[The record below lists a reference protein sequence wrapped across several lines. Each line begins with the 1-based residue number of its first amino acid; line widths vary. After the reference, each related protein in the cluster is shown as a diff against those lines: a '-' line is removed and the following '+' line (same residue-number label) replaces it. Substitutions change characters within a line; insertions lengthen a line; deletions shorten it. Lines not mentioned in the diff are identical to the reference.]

1 MAPST
6 RDIVAY
12 VESLAGHPLNR
23 DEGVKHGD
31 PARPLAGVLVCWV
44 ASGDA
49 LEAAARHGCN
59 LVLAHESLYYPY
71 NATDR
76 ADNPAGWEGWPTN
89 RARRALLERHGLTLL
104 RVHGSLDEIAIFDDF
119 AALLGLGAPARAEG
133 LAKVYDIPPCTVA
146 ALVARVKER
155 TGLRALRV
163 SAPRRMDQTVR
174 RVGLPWGGLGLSVN
188 VAYQERLVEMGCD
201 ALIAGESDDYG
212 FRFGA
217 ELGIPL
223 IETGHVL
230 SENPGLRRFVGML
243 SERFPELPVRFYG
256 SPPAWE
262 IV

>member
-1 MAPST
+1 M
-6 RDIVAY
+6 
-12 VESLAGHPLNR
+12 
-23 DEGVKHGD
+23 
-31 PARPLAGVLVCWV
+31 CWV

-49 LEAAARHGCN
+49 SRPPPATAAIWCWPTSR
-59 LVLAHESLYYPY
+59 STIP

-76 ADNPAGWEGWPTN
+76 ADNPPAGSGRN
-89 RARRALLERHGLTLL
+89 RPPRALERHGLTLL

-119 AALLGLGAPARAEG
+119 AALLGLGAPAQAEG

-201 ALIAGESDDYG
+201 ALIAGESDDMA
-212 FRFGA
+212 FAGA
-217 ELGIPL
+217 APASL
-223 IETGHVL
+223 IETSHVF
-230 SENPGLRRFVGML
+230 SENLHRCRDALRAL
-243 SERFPELPVRFYG
+243 SGCRPLLR
-256 SPPAWE
+256 SPPPGRSCRGVCRADLNL
-262 IV
+262 

>member
-1 MAPST
+1 
-6 RDIVAY
+6 
-12 VESLAGHPLNR
+12 
-23 DEGVKHGD
+23 
-31 PARPLAGVLVCWV
+31 
-44 ASGDA
+44 
-49 LEAAARHGCN
+49 
-59 LVLAHESLYYPY
+59 
-71 NATDR
+71 
-76 ADNPAGWEGWPTN
+76 
-89 RARRALLERHGLTLL
+89 
-104 RVHGSLDEIAIFDDF
+104 
-119 AALLGLGAPARAEG
+119 
-133 LAKVYDIPPCTVA
+133 
-146 ALVARVKER
+146 
-155 TGLRALRV
+155 
-163 SAPRRMDQTVR
+163 MDQTVR